1 MADLERECL
10 SLLLPWLFFRLRLP
24 SAWLWCTGCRLTSAL
39 ALTVTKSGF
48 EVSTRAGADG
58 SLLKEFLEA
67 VRGIGIDVSVLAFS
81 Y

>member
-1 MADLERECL
+1 M
-10 SLLLPWLFFRLRLP
+10 
-24 SAWLWCTGCRLTSAL
+24 
-39 ALTVTKSGF
+39 TVTKSGF